1 MENFDSIEWS
11 VIWDI
16 IKNIVLPHTGTLIFN
31 TIIFLFL
38 GLIISIFYVIIL
50 HKKKVLKRKQK
61 YYNWATKLYI
71 PVLIIGFLFLFGN
84 IGFITGVYKVL
95 DHESE
100 AIISSVYNNILKL
113 SFESEKSKNEYI
125 IKLQQSAREV
135 KDSSIALEEYLKIT
149 ATEYNTGYSVIDD
162 NKNKLANFLISKYG
176 NDIYKI
182 SVYGMLNAAGAKA
195 HFNID
200 ESLSYEEFSTGM
212 DFLLDVGHK
221 DIEQAIKDKLVVWFD
236 SLLYNQYTSLVISQL
251 AILLIIICLP
261 LIDFFIYKKWI
272 EPKYSN

>member
-16 IKNIVLPHTGTLIFN
+16 IKNIVLPQTGTLIFN

-113 SFESEKSKNEYI
+113 SFESEESKNEYI
-125 IKLQQSAREV
+125 SKLQQSAREV
-135 KDSSIALEEYLKIT
+135 KDSSNALEEYLKIT

-162 NKNKLANFLISKYG
+162 NKNKLANFLIGKYG
-176 NDIYKI
+176 DDIYKI

-195 HFNID
+195 HVNID

-221 DIEQAIKDKLVVWFD
+221 DIEQAIKDKLIAWFD

>member
-1 MENFDSIEWS
+1 MEDFDRIEWS
-11 VIWDI
+11 MIWNI
-16 IKNIVLPHTGTLIFN
+16 IKNIVLPHTGTLIFY

-50 HKKKVLKRKQK
+50 HKKKVLKRKPK
-61 YYNWATKLYI
+61 YYNWITKLYI
-71 PVLIIGFLFLFGN
+71 PVLIIGFLFFFGN
-84 IGFITGVYKVL
+84 IGFITGIYKVL
-95 DHESE
+95 DKENE
-100 AIISSVYNNILKL
+100 TIISSVYNNILKL

-125 IKLQQSAREV
+125 LKLQQTAREV
-135 KDSSIALEEYLKIT
+135 IDSSNALEEYLKIT

-162 NKNKLANFLISKYG
+162 SKNKLANFLIDKYG
-176 NDIYKI
+176 DDIYKI
-182 SVYGMLNAAGAKA
+182 SVYGMLNAAGARA
-195 HFNID
+195 HVNIN

-221 DIEQAIKDKLVVWFD
+221 DIEQAIKDKLIVWYD
-236 SLLYNQYTSLVISQL
+236 SLLYNQYKSVVLSQL
-251 AILLIIICLP
+251 VLLLIIISLP